1 MYGYAGRVLRV
12 DLTRGIITREPTP
25 EAVVRDYLGARGMG
39 AYLLWTEVPKRT
51 DPLGPGNKLF
61 LSTGP
66 LSGTLFP
73 GAGKMDFTTKSPL
86 TGGYAGA
93 SMGGMLAA
101 ELKYAGY
108 DAVILEGISPR
119 PVYLY
124 IDDERVELRPADAYW
139 GQGSLTLEKRL
150 KDELGEDFQIATI
163 GPAGEKLVKYACISH
178 DFGRQAGRGGVGTVM
193 GAKKLKAIA
202 VRGSGGIPI
211 ADTAEFVRLAREA
224 YRACK
229 EAEGLEAWTRYG
241 TMMVTSWCNENAAL
255 PTRNFQSG
263 TFEQGASIYASVH
276 RKTIVV
282 TDKACFG
289 CPSPCGKYSHS
300 KKHNIY
306 VEGPE
311 YETNGMLGS
320 DLGLGDIED
329 IAKANQLCDE
339 LGLDSISTGGT
350 IAWAM
355 ECYEKGILNREQSGG
370 LDLRFG
376 NAEAVFDLI
385 DRVAHRDGWLG
396 NLLAEGVKRAASAV
410 GQDSEKWAVHVKGM
424 EQSAYDT
431 HSATSMLLAYM
442 TADVGAHH
450 NRAWAITYDLAVGR
464 DRVTPEKAA
473 KVIELQHIR
482 PLMDTLGCCRLQWV
496 ELGMPL
502 SCYAPALQALTGV
515 QRSWED
521 LLHISERIWNLTRMV
536 WVREVEGFGR
546 AWDSPAT
553 RFVREP
559 AVGGVTDGKLTP
571 PLAAQQ
577 MLDYYYEQRGWDANG
592 IPTSETLQ
600 RLGLSDLVG
609 DRSAWR

>member
-1 MYGYAGRVLRV
+1 MYGYAGRILRV
-12 DLTRGIITREPTP
+12 NLTHGTITKELTP
-25 EAVVRDYLGARGMG
+25 EEVVRDYLGARGLG
-39 AYLLWTEVPKRT
+39 AYLLWTEVPQGA
-51 DPLGPGNKLF
+51 DPLGPDNSLF
-61 LSTGP
+61 ISTGP

-93 SMGGMLAA
+93 SMGGMLNA

-108 DAVILEGISPR
+108 DAIIVEGTSPR
-119 PVYLY
+119 PVYLC
-124 IDDERVELRPADAYW
+124 IDDDTVELRPADAYW
-139 GQGSLTLEKRL
+139 GMGSFALEKRL
-150 KDELGEDFQIATI
+150 KDELGEEFQIATI
-163 GPAGEKLVKYACISH
+163 GPAGEKLVKYACINH

-202 VRGSGGIPI
+202 VRGSGPIPI
-211 ADTAEFVRLAREA
+211 ADTAEFTRVAKEA

-229 EAEGLEAWTRYG
+229 EADALDVWTRFG
-241 TMMVTSWCNENAAL
+241 TMMVTSWCDENGAL

-263 TFEQGASIYASVH
+263 SFEEGPNIYAPVF
-276 RKTIVV
+276 REKIVV
-282 TDKACFG
+282 TDKGCFG

-300 KKHNIY
+300 KKHGIY

-329 IAKANQLCDE
+329 VARANQLCDE
-339 LGLDSISTGGT
+339 LGLDTISTGGA

-355 ECYEKGILNREQSGG
+355 ECYEKGILDREQTGG

-376 NAEAVFDLI
+376 NAEAVFALI
-385 DRVAHRDGWLG
+385 ERIAQRDGWLG
-396 NLLAEGVKRAASAV
+396 NLLAEGVKRAAAEV
-410 GQDSEKWAVHVKGM
+410 GQGSEKWAIHVKGM

-450 NRAWAITYDLAVGR
+450 NRAWAITYDIAVGR

-482 PLMDTLGCCRLQWV
+482 PLMDCLGCCRLQWV

-502 SCYAPALQALTGV
+502 EYYAPALQALTGV
-515 QRSWED
+515 DRSWED
-521 LLHISERIWNLTRMV
+521 LLHISERVWNLTRMI
-536 WVREVEGFGR
+536 WVREVGGFGR
-546 AWDSPAT
+546 AWDAPPP
-553 RFVREP
+553 RFVEEP
-559 AVGGVTDGKLTP
+559 AIGGATAGKFTP
-571 PLAAQQ
+571 PEAAQQ
-577 MLDYYYEQRGWDANG
+577 MLDFYYQQRGWDADG
-592 IPTSETLQ
+592 IPAPETLE
-600 RLGLSDLVG
+600 RLGLAELVG
-609 DRSAWR
+609 A